1 MNRSGAPALILTSLA
16 LALAVGGCA
25 ATPTT
30 AETTSPQEQP
40 TVDSPPTPEVQLP
53 GPLAPTLADLT
64 VSPDGLALGSE
75 LVLTVGQPVST
86 GVSVGIVDYDENAC
100 GEMYGGDA
108 WVSAFGAGEDTFTV
122 VQDEGEDT
130 PIQAI
135 NVWSDEV
142 VTAEGI
148 GVGSTA
154 DELEAAYPSLEPVD
168 QTQFDVYTLPGDA
181 GSLAFLVAITTP
193 SYFDGFAEGE
203 VMTMRVTASNS
214 SSPAVLWVA
223 PAGTDRSR

>member
-1 MNRSGAPALILTSLA
+1 M
-16 LALAVGGCA
+16 
-25 ATPTT
+25 
-30 AETTSPQEQP
+30 
-40 TVDSPPTPEVQLP
+40 
-53 GPLAPTLADLT
+53 
-64 VSPDGLALGSE
+64 
-75 LVLTVGQPVST
+75 
-86 GVSVGIVDYDENAC
+86 GIVDYDENAC

-203 VMTMRVTASNS
+203 LMTMRVTASNS
-214 SSPAVLWVA
+214 TWPGGSLGSPC
-223 PAGTDRSR
+223 GD